1 MWIRLKGRKP
11 KTSFKVCLSKVNANA
26 ISNSEAM
33 SLSLQS
39 ERTLRVNPHNIG
51 VLHGNCCIH
60 IEEWA
65 KYCIQSDSQIWTIS
79 VSTVWNFLIEYLI
92 LNILTLYDLL
102 NKSNP
107 FSNYHI
113 FLIFSSLSTY
123 IIRNIFLCRD
133 NVRMEFLGNVV
144 VHSHLWR
151 WRHVISF
158 AFLVWNKKLY
168 DNDA

>member
-1 MWIRLKGRKP
+1 MGRKLP
-11 KTSFKVCLSKVNANA
+11 IQFATLGLKDKNVFRSLFIKLVNAKA
-26 ISNSEAM
+26 IPISEAV
-33 SLSLQS
+33 SLSLQC
-39 ERTLRVNPHNIG
+39 ERTLRVNLHNIG

-92 LNILTLYDLL
+92 LNILTLYNLL

-113 FLIFSSLSTY
+113 FSQVY
-123 IIRNIFLCRD
+123 ILYVTFFCRD
-133 NVRMEFLGNVV
+133 NARMEFLGNVV
-144 VHSHLWR
+144 MHSHLW
-151 WRHVISF
+151 W
-158 AFLVWNKKLY
+158 
-168 DNDA
+168 